1 MAGTS
6 VVLIITMRRWS
17 YRPSCLALTERTLSV
32 AWWQDVVPIAIVV
45 ALFVV
50 GFILLLIPQTRS
62 NLFELLTWA
71 DSGPLAV
78 SVYSVVFIVSVLIG
92 LPSVVFVVA
101 AGFTFK
107 WYAVRFAA

>member
-1 MAGTS
+1 M
-6 VVLIITMRRWS
+6 
-17 YRPSCLALTERTLSV
+17 
-32 AWWQDVVPIAIVV
+32 VPIAIVV

-71 DSGPLAV
+71 HHSGPLAV